1 MSAAEIFKALVVD
14 RDAEKRQFVEVR
26 DLKLADLMEGDVVV
40 RVSHSTVNYKDGL
53 ALTGKLPVVRRF
65 PMIPGIDFCG
75 TVESSENPN
84 FKPGDD
90 VILNGWGV
98 GETHYG
104 AYAKYARVKGDWLI
118 RKPDGISS
126 IDAMAIGTAGY
137 TAMLA
142 VIALERH
149 DITPDRGS
157 IVVTGAAGGVGSVA
171 VALLKKLGYEVVA
184 VTGRASEAD
193 YLKGLGA
200 AEIVDREELVESRQ
214 AARQRAL
221 GWGYRHRR
229 FERARQR
236 HCDDRGRR
244 RGCRLRQCRWHGPF
258 NVGRAVH
265 PARRLAHRHQ
275 LRHAAAAGARGGVG
289 AARAR
294 PRPRQ
299 ARSDD
304 DDHRVRPDPRHGG
317 TDRRGQGA
325 RPRGGGDRLGRG
337 FLLRPPAHQEPLIE
351 AADYDQRRA
360 EPEERGGAKRAGQ
373 LRHVEQEDL
382 EDHDGDD
389 EA

>member
-75 TVESSENPN
+75 TVESSEDSN
-84 FKPGDD
+84 FKPGDH

-118 RKPDGISS
+118 RKPDGMSS

-200 AEIVDREELVESRQ
+200 AEIVDREELVNPAKLLDSERWVGGIDTVGSNVLANVIAMT
-214 AARQRAL
+214 AAGGAVAACGNAGGMGLSTSVAPFILRGVSLIGINSVTQPRPAREEAWARL
-221 GWGYRHRR
+221 VRDLDRDKLEAMMTIIGFDQIRDTA
-229 FERARQR
+229 ERIVEGKV
-236 HCDDRGRR
+236 RGR
-244 RGCRLRQCRWHGPF
+244 
-258 NVGRAVH
+258 VV
-265 PARRLAHRHQ
+265 
-275 LRHAAAAGARGGVG
+275 
-289 AARAR
+289 
-294 PRPRQ
+294 
-299 ARSDD
+299 
-304 DDHRVRPDPRHGG
+304 
-317 TDRRGQGA
+317 
-325 RPRGGGDRLGRG
+325 
-337 FLLRPPAHQEPLIE
+337 
-351 AADYDQRRA
+351 
-360 EPEERGGAKRAGQ
+360 
-373 LRHVEQEDL
+373 VEI
-382 EDHDGDD
+382 
-389 EA
+389 A